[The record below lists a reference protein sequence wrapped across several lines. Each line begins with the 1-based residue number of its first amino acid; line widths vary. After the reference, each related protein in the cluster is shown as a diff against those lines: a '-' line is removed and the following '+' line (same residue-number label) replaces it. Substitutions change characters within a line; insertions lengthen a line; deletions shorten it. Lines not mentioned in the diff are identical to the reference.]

1 VIHNG
6 PVIVDCALFRDGK
19 RAAPVE
25 DLSDALAEARAAG
38 GSAFVWIGLHE
49 PSADEF
55 DHVADELRLHPLAVE
70 DAVKAHQQ
78 PKVEDYDESMFVVL
92 KTTLYDDTTSSISIG
107 EVMLFLGD
115 SFVVTVGHG
124 DTRALVDV
132 RQRLATQ
139 PKLLEDGPS
148 AVLYAVADR
157 IVDGYTEVALEL
169 EQDID
174 DVEEAVFSRADGTD
188 AERIYKLKREVI
200 EFRRTVRP
208 LMDPMER
215 LSRVSVPNIPKAI
228 QPYLRD
234 VADHIAKVVDLI
246 ENFDDLLASA
256 LNANLTQV
264 SVRQNNDMRRISAW
278 VAIVAVPTLIAGI
291 YGMNFR
297 YMPELNWRLGY
308 PMALTLMATICL
320 TLYRAFKRS
329 GWL

>member
-1 VIHNG
+1 M
-6 PVIVDCALFRDGK
+6 IVDCALFRDGN
-19 RAAPVE
+19 RGAPVE

-49 PSADEF
+49 PDSGEF
-55 DHVADELRLHPLAVE
+55 DHVADELKLHPLAVE
-70 DAVKAHQQ
+70 DAVNAHQR
-78 PKVEDYDESMFVVL
+78 PKVEDYDESMFAVL

-107 EVMLFLGD
+107 EVMLFIGD

-132 RQRLATQ
+132 HQRLAAQ
-139 PKLLEDGPS
+139 PQLLENGPS

-174 DVEEAVFSRADGTD
+174 DVEEAVFSRGDGTD
-188 AERIYKLKREVI
+188 AERIYNLKREVI
-200 EFRRTVRP
+200 EFRRAVRP

-215 LSRVSVPNIPKAI
+215 LARDPVPNLHKAI

-234 VADHIAKVVDLI
+234 VADHIARVVDVIDNL
-246 ENFDDLLASA
+246 DDLLGSA
-256 LNANLTQV
+256 LNANLTMV

-291 YGMNFR
+291 YGMNFKH
-297 YMPELNWRLGY
+297 MPELNWRFGY
-308 PMALTLMATICL
+308 PMALTLMAAICL